1 MEKRQ
6 IGLIATIATVL
17 CCGLPG
23 CGSLCMGGMFAFVG
37 GIPGADIDVGGSS
50 DPAAAIGLGIAMLC
64 VGLIFI
70 AIPVAVGFFTLRNKP
85 AVVEAPVS
93 SEPFPPAS

>member
-1 MEKRQ
+1 MDKRQ

-23 CGSLCMGGMFAFVG
+23 CASLCFGSMFALVG
-37 GIPGADIDVGGSS
+37 GIPGADIDMFGSS
-50 DPAAAIGLGIAMLC
+50 DPAAAIGTGIAMLC
-64 VGLIFI
+64 VGIIFI
-70 AIPVAVGFFTLRNKP
+70 AIPIAVGFFTLRNKP
-85 AVVEAPVS
+85 VAAETPVS